1 MKYLKILKQNNLQL
15 LNNNKLIIKI
25 KIQKFKILTKLKIM
39 TLIRPNSL
47 TILQKPENITKDKI
61 SQAFKLMMKIYKNN
75 NNKLNHLTP

>member
-1 MKYLKILKQNNLQL
+1 
-15 LNNNKLIIKI
+15 
-25 KIQKFKILTKLKIM
+25 M

-75 NNKLNHLTP
+75 NMIIHLTP